1 MENMTYNMMY
11 SGLRRQLRMF
21 SILLLLAAIPGMAV
35 ADDSRDFFLTISRD
49 DGYMLHKLLEH
60 GIDPNLKE
68 PTRGDTAMV
77 LALHEHAM
85 KAFAE
90 LINAPKI
97 DLEKRSDNGDTAL
110 MVASFTDNLPAVKAL
125 LDKDVEVNTHGWAA
139 LHYAAASGDCDIIKL
154 LLEKSAYIDAES
166 PNKTTPIMMAARAG
180 HAEAVK
186 LLVEA
191 GADLHL
197 KNDQGLSAADFA
209 AKSEHPEI
217 AEVLHPKN

>member
-1 MENMTYNMMY
+1 MENMT
-11 SGLRRQLRMF
+11 SKIVCSSLRRQLQMF
-21 SILLLLAAIPGMAV
+21 FTLLMLVAVPGFAF
-35 ADDSRDFFLTISRD
+35 ADDTSDLFLTISRD

-68 PTRGDTAMV
+68 PTRGDTALV

-125 LDKDVEVNTHGWAA
+125 LDKDIEVNTHGWAA

-217 AEVLHPKN
+217 GEILHPKN